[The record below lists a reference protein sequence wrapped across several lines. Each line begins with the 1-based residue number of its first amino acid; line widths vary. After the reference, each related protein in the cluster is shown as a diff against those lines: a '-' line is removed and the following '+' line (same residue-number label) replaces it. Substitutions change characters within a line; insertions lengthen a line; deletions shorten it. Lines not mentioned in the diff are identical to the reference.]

1 MKARVLVT
9 KKCNRKCKGCC
20 NETLGIIDKISFE
33 DLFKYDEICITGGE
47 PMLLSDRLVEMIH
60 NRNRNISGQLQY
72 VPLYLCK

>member
-33 DLFKYDEICITGGE
+33 DLFKYD
-47 PMLLSDRLVEMIH
+47 
-60 NRNRNISGQLQY
+60 
-72 VPLYLCK
+72 